1 MKGPWRLSRIED
13 NPKITNLFSRRA
25 SLVTPDG
32 IPDDDSTSQIL
43 LETWIYT
50 FQIIQENI
58 KSKVSTH
65 GRCAVTPLAPSF
77 LELGKHLEP
86 RVCSLIYLSIFVF
99 CPLLPR
105 EDYCRWFRP
114 MTTQFD
120 PEATYTFLWKHHTKH
135 TKHISGKVSVPYVSL
150 IVLLLSFT
158 LGHSSTLSATHEEA
172 PW

>member
-13 NPKITNLFSRRA
+13 NPKITKLFSRRA
-25 SLVTPDG
+25 FLMTPDG
-32 IPDDDSTSQIL
+32 VPDDDSPSQIL

-58 KSKVSTH
+58 KRFKTKVSTH

-77 LELGKHLEP
+77 LELGKHLHEKT
-86 RVCSLIYLSIFVF
+86 RLFIHLIIFVF

-105 EDYCRWFRP
+105 EDYCSWFRP

-120 PEATYTFLWKHHTKH
+120 PEATYFFWKHHTFRARCLFH
-135 TKHISGKVSVPYVSL
+135 TCHW
-150 IVLLLSFT
+150 LSFCWAS
-158 LGHSSTLSATHEEA
+158 LLAIRQH
-172 PW
+172 